1 MKNVVQKGDG
11 GIYNITTLKTRTSTR
26 TLPVP
31 EKVINNLQK
40 LFEQEKKQYGFSLKW
55 FVFGDKEPLSAHILR
70 HNKNK
75 FTEEACVKQIRIH
88 DFRYSCASV
97 LIVSWL

>member
-1 MKNVVQKGDG
+1 VKNVVQKGDG
-11 GIYNITTLKTRTSTR
+11 GIYHITTPKTITSTR

-31 EKVINNLQK
+31 ERVIKNLQK
-40 LFEQEKKQYGFSLKW
+40 LFEQENKQYGFSLKW
-55 FVFGDKEPLSAHILR
+55 FVFGDKGPLSAHILR

-88 DFRYSCASV
+88 DFRYSCTSV